1 MTQSKGGVFPRHE
14 SSLTEPAAGL
24 PLGDLVPP
32 PLPAA
37 RHPPRRLRYPPP
49 FPGFGLAAL
58 LSNIMFNASLL
69 ALALS
74 ICCLFIIYVTR
85 LTEPLT
91 DDVRESKPARQ

>member
-14 SSLTEPAAGL
+14 SSLTEPAAAL

-32 PLPAA
+32 
-37 RHPPRRLRYPPP
+37 HPPRRLRYPPP
-49 FPGFGLAAL
+49 FPGHFGLAAL

-74 ICCLFIIYVTR
+74 VCCLFIIYVTR
-85 LTEPLT
+85 LTETLT

>member
-14 SSLTEPAAGL
+14 SSLTEPAAAL
-24 PLGDLVPP
+24 PPLGDLVPP
-32 PLPAA
+32 PPTATPT
-37 RHPPRRLRYPPP
+37 PPQFPPS

-91 DDVRESKPARQ
+91 DDMRESKAARQ